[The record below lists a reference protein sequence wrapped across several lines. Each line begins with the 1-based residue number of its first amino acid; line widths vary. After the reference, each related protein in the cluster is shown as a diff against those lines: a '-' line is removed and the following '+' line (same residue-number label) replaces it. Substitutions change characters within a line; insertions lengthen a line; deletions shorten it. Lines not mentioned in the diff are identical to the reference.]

1 MGMMDRDDIL
11 ILMKE
16 GKECAF
22 RYLFEIYYE
31 TLVMFA
37 NYWLNDPEAAED
49 TVQECFVDFWVNKRF
64 ENLSSGL
71 DKYIFASVKHAALN
85 YLRGNRRREERH
97 AVVAG
102 NWKED
107 GGEVAELNE
116 EEIEYLYMTIN
127 RLPEERRRIFM
138 MVCLEGRKYQEVAD
152 LLGISVNTVRTQM
165 GRAFQF
171 LRVALDKR
179 RFSMFLLIVLER
191 IQDQEARR
199 LFSRDRE

>member
-1 MGMMDRDDIL
+1 MDRDDIL
-11 ILMKE
+11 TLMKE
-16 GKECAF
+16 GQEKAF
-22 RYLFEIYYE
+22 RSLFDNYYD

-85 YLRGNRRREERH
+85 CIRSNRRREERH

-102 NWKED
+102 NWREE
-107 GGEVAELNE
+107 GENVGLNE

-127 RLPEERRRIFM
+127 RLPEERRKIFM

-179 RFSMFLLIVLER
+179 RFSMFLLFVLGR
-191 IQDQEARR
+191 MRN
-199 LFSRDRE
+199 FK

>member
-1 MGMMDRDDIL
+1 MDRDDIL
-11 ILMKE
+11 TLMKE

-22 RYLFEIYYE
+22 RYLFDNYYD

-64 ENLSSGL
+64 EKLSSGF
-71 DKYIFASVKHAALN
+71 DKYMFASVKHAALN
-85 YLRGNRRREERH
+85 YIRSSRRREERH
-97 AVVAG
+97 AVVA
-102 NWKED
+102 NDWKNES
-107 GGEVAELNE
+107 VAELNE

-127 RLPEERRRIFM
+127 RLPEERRKIFM
-138 MVCLEGRKYQEVAD
+138 MVCLEGKKYQEVAD

-171 LRVALDKR
+171 MRVALDKR
-179 RFSMFLLIVLER
+179 RFSMFLLVMLVR
-191 IQDQEARR
+191 MQRSDGRN
-199 LFSRDRE
+199 LFPKDKR

>member
-1 MGMMDRDDIL
+1 MDRDDIL

-138 MVCLEGRKYQEVAD
+138 MVCLEGRNYQEVAD

-191 IQDQEARR
+191 IRGREARR

>member
-1 MGMMDRDDIL
+1 MDRDDIL

-71 DKYIFASVKHAALN
+71 DKYIFASVKHLALN

-97 AVVAG
+97 AVVVG

-191 IQDQEARR
+191 IRGREARR

>member
-1 MGMMDRDDIL
+1 
-11 ILMKE
+11 
-16 GKECAF
+16 
-22 RYLFEIYYE
+22 
-31 TLVMFA
+31 MFA

-191 IQDQEARR
+191 IRGREARR

>member
-1 MGMMDRDDIL
+1 MDRDDIL

-16 GKECAF
+16 GKEKAF
-22 RYLFEIYYE
+22 RYLFDNYYD

-85 YLRGNRRREERH
+85 CIRSNRRREERH

-102 NWKED
+102 NWREE
-107 GGEVAELNE
+107 GEYAGLNE

-127 RLPEERRRIFM
+127 RLPEERRKIFM

-191 IQDQEARR
+191 LQN
-199 LFSRDRE
+199 FK

>member
-1 MGMMDRDDIL
+1 MCFPL
-11 ILMKE
+11 S
-16 GKECAF
+16 
-22 RYLFEIYYE
+22 FEIYYE

-127 RLPEERRRIFM
+127 RLPEERRKIFM

-152 LLGISVNTVRTQM
+152 LLGISVNTVRTRD
-165 GRAFQF
+165 GAG
-171 LRVALDKR
+171 
-179 RFSMFLLIVLER
+179 FSVF
-191 IQDQEARR
+191 ACCAG
-199 LFSRDRE
+199 

>member
-1 MGMMDRDDIL
+1 MDRDDIL

-37 NYWLNDPEAAED
+37 NYWLNDPED

-191 IQDQEARR
+191 IQGREARR

>member
-1 MGMMDRDDIL
+1 MWMMDRDDIL
-11 ILMKE
+11 TLMKE

-22 RYLFEIYYE
+22 RIFFENYYD

-85 YLRGNRRREERH
+85 HIRSNRRREERH

-102 NWKED
+102 DWKDE
-107 GGEVAELNE
+107 GEVAELNE

-127 RLPEERRRIFM
+127 RLPEERRKIFM
-138 MVCLEGRKYQEVAD
+138 MVCLEGKKYQEVAD

-165 GRAFQF
+165 GRSFQF
-171 LRVALDKR
+171 MRVALDKR
-179 RFSMFLLIVLER
+179 RFSMFMLVMLVRAQRLS
-191 IQDQEARR
+191 ARN
-199 LFSRDRE
+199 LFPKDKE

>member
-1 MGMMDRDDIL
+1 M
-11 ILMKE
+11 
-16 GKECAF
+16 
-22 RYLFEIYYE
+22 
-31 TLVMFA
+31 
-37 NYWLNDPEAAED
+37 
-49 TVQECFVDFWVNKRF
+49 DFWVNKRF

-191 IQDQEARR
+191 IRGREARR

>member
-1 MGMMDRDDIL
+1 MDRDDIL

-138 MVCLEGRKYQEVAD
+138 MVCLEGRNYQEVAD

-179 RFSMFLLIVLER
+179 KFSMFLLIVLER
-191 IQDQEARR
+191 IRGREARR

>member
-138 MVCLEGRKYQEVAD
+138 MVCLEGRNYQEVAD

-191 IQDQEARR
+191 IRGREARR